1 MINKSILLNVVLIF
15 VIIFGYFYFE
25 NTKNNPS
32 ANLATI
38 STPSDVSRVKSDLT
52 HLESLNN
59 QVIDLKQ
66 KLDAANKELA
76 SLKNQDTVLAS
87 TREEIKKSIKELD
100 QMKSE
105 ISKVK
110 KTSDLIAQIEAEKN
124 QIIQAQTKVK
134 ELTKY
139 FEDRSKTEIQLLLKD
154 AETAFQDMV
163 SSSVMTPAVPVLGLP
178 ILALSNQNLE
188 RNCNNI
194 SRMLLEEE
202 KLLGKK
208 VSLNTQENNKYNEIC
223 IKGIKGKLQENLKL
237 TK

>member
-1 MINKSILLNVVLIF
+1 MINKSILLNVILVF
-15 VIIFGYFYFE
+15 VIIFGYFYFA
-25 NTKNNPS
+25 NTKKNPS
-32 ANLATI
+32 ANFSTI
-38 STPSDVSRVKSDLT
+38 STTSDVSKVGSDLT
-52 HLESLNN
+52 QLESLNN

-87 TREEIKKSIKELD
+87 TREEIKKSFKELD
-100 QMKSE
+100 QVKSK

-124 QIIQAQTKVK
+124 QITQAQTKVK

-154 AETAFQDMV
+154 AETAYQDMV
-163 SSSVMTPAVPVLGLP
+163 SSSVMTPAVPLLGLP
-178 ILALSNQNLE
+178 ILALTNQNLE

-202 KLLGKK
+202 KLLGKR

-237 TK
+237 NK

>member
-32 ANLATI
+32 ANLSTI
-38 STPSDVSRVKSDLT
+38 STPSNVSKVGSDLIQ
-52 HLESLNN
+52 LESLNN

-134 ELTKY
+134 ELTRY

>member
-1 MINKSILLNVVLIF
+1 MINKSILLNVVLVF

-32 ANLATI
+32 ANFSTI
-38 STPSDVSRVKSDLT
+38 PTISDVSKVGRDLNQ
-52 HLESLNN
+52 LESLNN
-59 QVIDLKQ
+59 QVINLKQ

-100 QMKSE
+100 QVKSE

-110 KTSDLIAQIEAEKN
+110 KTSDLIAQIEAEKD
-124 QIIQAQTKVK
+124 QIIKAQTKVK

-139 FEDRSKTEIQLLLKD
+139 FEDRSKTEIQLLLND
-154 AETAFQDMV
+154 AEVAYQDIV
-163 SSSVMTPAVPVLGLP
+163 GSSVITPAIPVIGLP
-178 ILALSNQNLE
+178 VLALSNQNLDKI
-188 RNCNNI
+188 CSNI
-194 SRMLLEEE
+194 SRMLSEEE
-202 KLLGKK
+202 KLLGKR
-208 VSLNTQENNKYNEIC
+208 VSLNTQESDKYNEIC

>member
-32 ANLATI
+32 ANLSTI
-38 STPSDVSRVKSDLT
+38 STPSNVSKVGSDLIQ
-52 HLESLNN
+52 LESLNN

-110 KTSDLIAQIEAEKN
+110 RTSDLIAQIEAEKN

-139 FEDRSKTEIQLLLKD
+139 FEDRSKKEIQLLLKD

-208 VSLNTQENNKYNEIC
+208 VSLNTHENNKYNEIC
-223 IKGIKGKLQENLKL
+223 IKGIKGKLQENFKL

>member
-1 MINKSILLNVVLIF
+1 MINKSILLNVFLVF

-25 NTKNNPS
+25 NTQNNPS
-32 ANLATI
+32 ANLSTI
-38 STPSDVSRVKSDLT
+38 PTTSNVSKVGSDLT
-52 HLESLNN
+52 QLESLNN

-87 TREEIKKSIKELD
+87 TREEIKKSIEELN
-100 QMKSE
+100 QVKSE

-110 KTSDLIAQIEAEKN
+110 KTSDLIAQIETEKN

-139 FEDRSKTEIQLLLKD
+139 FKDRSKSEIQILLNEAKS
-154 AETAFQDMV
+154 AYQDLIG
-163 SSSVMTPAVPVLGLP
+163 SSVMTPALPVIGLPVLA
-178 ILALSNQNLE
+178 ISKQNLDKI
-188 RNCNNI
+188 CSNI
-194 SRMLLEEE
+194 SRMLSEEE
-202 KLLGKK
+202 KLLGKR
-208 VSLNTQENNKYNEIC
+208 VSLNTQESKKYNEIC
-223 IKGIKGKLQENLKL
+223 IKGIKDKLQENLKL

>member
-1 MINKSILLNVVLIF
+1 MINKSILLNVVLVF

-32 ANLATI
+32 ANFSTI
-38 STPSDVSRVKSDLT
+38 PTTSDVSKVGRDLNQ
-52 HLESLNN
+52 LESLNN
-59 QVIDLKQ
+59 QVINLKQ

-100 QMKSE
+100 QVKSE

-110 KTSDLIAQIEAEKN
+110 KTSDLIAQIEAEKD
-124 QIIQAQTKVK
+124 QILKAQTKVK

-154 AETAFQDMV
+154 AENFYQDIV
-163 SSSVMTPAVPVLGLP
+163 GSSVISPAIPVIGFP
-178 ILALSNQNLE
+178 VLALSNQNLDKV
-188 RNCNNI
+188 CSNI
-194 SRMLLEEE
+194 SRMLSEEE
-202 KLLGKK
+202 KLLGKR
-208 VSLNTQENNKYNEIC
+208 VSFNTQESNKYNEIC

-237 TK
+237 TR

>member
-25 NTKNNPS
+25 NTKKNPS
-32 ANLATI
+32 ATFSTI
-38 STPSDVSRVKSDLT
+38 STTSDVSRVKSDLT
-52 HLESLNN
+52 QLESLNN

-76 SLKNQDTVLAS
+76 SLKNQDNVLAS
-87 TREEIKKSIKELD
+87 TREEIKKSIEELN
-100 QMKSE
+100 QVKSE

-110 KTSDLIAQIEAEKN
+110 KTSDLIAQIEAEKD

-139 FEDRSKTEIQLLLKD
+139 FEDRSKTEIQLLLKE
-154 AETAFQDMV
+154 AEVAYKDIV
-163 SSSVMTPAVPVLGLP
+163 GSSVITPAIPVIGLP
-178 ILALSNQNLE
+178 VLALSNKNLD
-188 RNCNNI
+188 RICSNI
-194 SRMLLEEE
+194 SRMLSEEE
-202 KLLGKK
+202 KLLGKR
-208 VSLNTQENNKYNEIC
+208 VSLNTQESDKYNEIC

>member
-1 MINKSILLNVVLIF
+1 MINKSILLNVVLVF

-32 ANLATI
+32 ANFSTI
-38 STPSDVSRVKSDLT
+38 PTTSDVSKVGRDLNQ
-52 HLESLNN
+52 LESLNN
-59 QVIDLKQ
+59 QVINLKQ

-100 QMKSE
+100 QVKSE

-110 KTSDLIAQIEAEKN
+110 KTSDLIAQIEAEKD
-124 QIIQAQTKVK
+124 QIIKAQTKVK

-139 FEDRSKTEIQLLLKD
+139 FEDRSKTEIQLLLND
-154 AETAFQDMV
+154 AEVAYQDIV
-163 SSSVMTPAVPVLGLP
+163 GSSVLTPAIPVIGLP
-178 ILALSNQNLE
+178 VLALSNQNLDKICS
-188 RNCNNI
+188 NV
-194 SRMLLEEE
+194 SRMLSEEE
-202 KLLGKK
+202 KLLGKR
-208 VSLNTQENNKYNEIC
+208 VSLNAQESDKYNEIC

-237 TK
+237 TR

>member
-32 ANLATI
+32 ANLSTI
-38 STPSDVSRVKSDLT
+38 STPSNVSKVGSDLIQ
-52 HLESLNN
+52 LESLNN

>member
-25 NTKNNPS
+25 SSKNNPS
-32 ANLATI
+32 SNFTTI
-38 STPSDVSRVKSDLT
+38 STSSNVSKVGSDLT
-52 HLESLNN
+52 QLESLNN

-100 QMKSE
+100 QVKSE
-105 ISKVK
+105 ISKIK
-110 KTSDLIAQIEAEKN
+110 RTSDLITQIEIEKN

-139 FEDRSKTEIQLLLKD
+139 FKDRSKTEIQLLLND
-154 AETAFQDMV
+154 AEVAYQDIV
-163 SSSVMTPAVPVLGLP
+163 GSSVMTPAVPILGLP
-178 ILALSNQNLE
+178 IIALSSQNLDKA
-188 RNCNNI
+188 CSNI
-194 SRMLLEEE
+194 SRMLSEEE
-202 KLLGKK
+202 KLLGKR
-208 VSLNTQENNKYNEIC
+208 VSLDTQESNKYNEIC
-223 IKGIKGKLQENLKL
+223 IRGIKGKLQENLKPA
-237 TK
+237 K

>member
-32 ANLATI
+32 ANLSTI
-38 STPSDVSRVKSDLT
+38 STISNVSKVGSDLT
-52 HLESLNN
+52 QLESLNN

-66 KLDAANKELA
+66 KLDSANKELA

-87 TREEIKKSIKELD
+87 TREEIKKSIQELD
-100 QMKSE
+100 QVKSE

-110 KTSDLIAQIEAEKN
+110 KTSDLIAQIESEKN
-124 QIIQAQTKVK
+124 QIIQAQNKVK

-139 FEDRSKTEIQLLLKD
+139 FEDRSKTEIQLLLNE
-154 AETAFQDMV
+154 AEVAYQDIV
-163 SSSVMTPAVPVLGLP
+163 GSSVMTPAVPVLGLP
-178 ILALSNQNLE
+178 IIALSNQNLDKV
-188 RNCNNI
+188 CSNI
-194 SRMLLEEE
+194 SRMLSEEE
-202 KLLGKK
+202 KLLGKRA
-208 VSLNTQENNKYNEIC
+208 SLNAQEGGKYNEIC

>member
-1 MINKSILLNVVLIF
+1 MINKSILLNVVLVF

-25 NTKNNPS
+25 NTKNNSS
-32 ANLATI
+32 ANFSTI
-38 STPSDVSRVKSDLT
+38 STTSDVSKVGRDLT
-52 HLESLNN
+52 QLESLNN
-59 QVIDLKQ
+59 QIIVLKQ

-100 QMKSE
+100 QVKSE

-110 KTSDLIAQIEAEKN
+110 KTSDLITQIEAEKD

-154 AETAFQDMV
+154 AEVAYQDIV
-163 SSSVMTPAVPVLGLP
+163 GSSVMTPAFPVIGLP
-178 ILALSNQNLE
+178 VLALSNQKLDKV
-188 RNCNNI
+188 CSNI
-194 SRMLLEEE
+194 SRMLSEEE
-202 KLLGKK
+202 KLLGKR
-208 VSLNTQENNKYNEIC
+208 VSLNTQEINKYNEIC

>member
-1 MINKSILLNVVLIF
+1 MINKSILLNVVLVF

-32 ANLATI
+32 ANLSTI
-38 STPSDVSRVKSDLT
+38 STTSDVSKVGSDLT
-52 HLESLNN
+52 QLESLNN

-100 QMKSE
+100 QVKSE

-110 KTSDLIAQIEAEKN
+110 KTSDLIAQIYAEKD
-124 QIIQAQTKVK
+124 QIVKAQTKVK

-139 FEDRSKTEIQLLLKD
+139 FEDRSKSEIQILLND
-154 AETAFQDMV
+154 AKSVYQDLIG
-163 SSSVMTPAVPVLGLP
+163 SSVMTPALPVIGLPVLA
-178 ILALSNQNLE
+178 ISKQNLDKI
-188 RNCNNI
+188 CSNI
-194 SRMLLEEE
+194 SRMLSEEE
-202 KLLGKK
+202 KLLGKRA
-208 VSLNTQENNKYNEIC
+208 SLNTQEINKYNEIC

>member
-1 MINKSILLNVVLIF
+1 MINKSIFLNVVLVF

-25 NTKNNPS
+25 NTKKNPS
-32 ANLATI
+32 ATFSTI
-38 STPSDVSRVKSDLT
+38 STTSDVSRVKSDLT
-52 HLESLNN
+52 QLESLNN

-100 QMKSE
+100 QVKSE

-110 KTSDLIAQIEAEKN
+110 KTSDLIAQIEAEKD
-124 QIIQAQTKVK
+124 QITQAQNKVK

-154 AETAFQDMV
+154 AETAYQDMV
-163 SSSVMTPAVPVLGLP
+163 GSSVITPAIPVIGLP
-178 ILALSNQNLE
+178 VLALSNQNLAKV
-188 RNCNNI
+188 CSNI
-194 SRMLLEEE
+194 SRMLSEEE
-202 KLLGKK
+202 KLLGKR
-208 VSLNTQENNKYNEIC
+208 VSLNTQESNKYNEIC

>member
-1 MINKSILLNVVLIF
+1 MINKSILLNVFLVF

-25 NTKNNPS
+25 NTQNNPS
-32 ANLATI
+32 ANLSTI
-38 STPSDVSRVKSDLT
+38 STTSNVSKVGSDLT
-52 HLESLNN
+52 QLESLNN

-87 TREEIKKSIKELD
+87 TREEIKKSFKELD
-100 QMKSE
+100 QVKSK

-124 QIIQAQTKVK
+124 QITQAQTKVK

-154 AETAFQDMV
+154 AETAYQDMV
-163 SSSVMTPAVPVLGLP
+163 SSSVMTPAVPLLGLP

-202 KLLGKK
+202 KLLGKR

-237 TK
+237 NK

>member
-1 MINKSILLNVVLIF
+1 MTNKSILLNVVLVF

-32 ANLATI
+32 ANFSTI
-38 STPSDVSRVKSDLT
+38 PTTSDVSKVGRDSNQ
-52 HLESLNN
+52 LESLNN
-59 QVIDLKQ
+59 QVIDLKE
-66 KLDAANKELA
+66 KLDSANKELA

-100 QMKSE
+100 QVKSE

-124 QIIQAQTKVK
+124 QILEAQTKVE

-154 AETAFQDMV
+154 AETAYQDIV
-163 SSSVMTPAVPVLGLP
+163 GSSVITPAIPVIGLP
-178 ILALSNQNLE
+178 VLALSNQNLDKA
-188 RNCNNI
+188 CFNI
-194 SRMLLEEE
+194 SRMLSEEE
-202 KLLGKK
+202 KLLGKR
-208 VSLNTQENNKYNEIC
+208 VSLDTQENIKYNKIC

>member
-1 MINKSILLNVVLIF
+1 MINKSILLNVVLVF

-32 ANLATI
+32 ANFSTI
-38 STPSDVSRVKSDLT
+38 STTSDVSKVGSDLT
-52 HLESLNN
+52 QLESLNN

-100 QMKSE
+100 QVKSE

-110 KTSDLIAQIEAEKN
+110 KTSDLIAQIEAEKD
-124 QIIQAQTKVK
+124 QIIKAQTKVK

-139 FEDRSKTEIQLLLKD
+139 FEDRSKTEIQLLLND
-154 AETAFQDMV
+154 AEVAYQDIV
-163 SSSVMTPAVPVLGLP
+163 GSSVLTPAIPVIGLP
-178 ILALSNQNLE
+178 VLALSNQNLDKICS
-188 RNCNNI
+188 NV
-194 SRMLLEEE
+194 SRMLSEEE
-202 KLLGKK
+202 KLLGKR
-208 VSLNTQENNKYNEIC
+208 VSLNAQDSDKYNEIC

>member
-1 MINKSILLNVVLIF
+1 MINKSILLNVFLVF

-25 NTKNNPS
+25 NTQNNPS
-32 ANLATI
+32 ANLSTI
-38 STPSDVSRVKSDLT
+38 STTSNVSKVGSDLT
-52 HLESLNN
+52 QLESLNN

-87 TREEIKKSIKELD
+87 TREEIKKSFKELD
-100 QMKSE
+100 QVKSK

-124 QIIQAQTKVK
+124 QITQAQTKVK

-154 AETAFQDMV
+154 AETAYQDMV
-163 SSSVMTPAVPVLGLP
+163 SSSVMTPAVPLLGLP

-202 KLLGKK
+202 KLLGKR

>member
-1 MINKSILLNVVLIF
+1 MINKSILLNVVLVF

-32 ANLATI
+32 ANFSTI
-38 STPSDVSRVKSDLT
+38 STTSDVSKVGSDLT
-52 HLESLNN
+52 QLESLNN

-66 KLDAANKELA
+66 ELDAANKQLA

-100 QMKSE
+100 QVKSE

-110 KTSDLIAQIEAEKN
+110 RTSDLIAQIEAEKD
-124 QIIQAQTKVK
+124 QILKAQTKVK

-154 AETAFQDMV
+154 AENFYQDIV
-163 SSSVMTPAVPVLGLP
+163 GSSVISPAIPVIGLP
-178 ILALSNQNLE
+178 VLALSNQNLDKV
-188 RNCNNI
+188 CSNI
-194 SRMLLEEE
+194 SRMLSEEE
-202 KLLGKK
+202 KLLGKR
-208 VSLNTQENNKYNEIC
+208 VSLNTQESNKYNEIC

-237 TK
+237 AK

>member
-25 NTKNNPS
+25 NTKNYPS
-32 ANLATI
+32 ANLSTI
-38 STPSDVSRVKSDLT
+38 STTSNVSKVGSDLT
-52 HLESLNN
+52 QLESLNN

-87 TREEIKKSIKELD
+87 TREEIKKSFKELD
-100 QMKSE
+100 QVKSK

-124 QIIQAQTKVK
+124 QITQAQTKVK

-154 AETAFQDMV
+154 AETAYQDMV
-163 SSSVMTPAVPVLGLP
+163 SSSVMTPAVPLLGLP

-202 KLLGKK
+202 KLLGKR

-237 TK
+237 NK

>member
-1 MINKSILLNVVLIF
+1 MINKSILLNVILVF
-15 VIIFGYFYFE
+15 VIIFGYFYFA

-32 ANLATI
+32 ANF
-38 STPSDVSRVKSDLT
+38 STNSTTSDVSKVGSDLT
-52 HLESLNN
+52 QLESLNN

-100 QMKSE
+100 QVKSE

-202 KLLGKK
+202 KLLGKR
-208 VSLNTQENNKYNEIC
+208 VSLNTQENNKYNDIC

>member
-1 MINKSILLNVVLIF
+1 
-15 VIIFGYFYFE
+15 
-25 NTKNNPS
+25 
-32 ANLATI
+32 
-38 STPSDVSRVKSDLT
+38 VSKVGSDLT
-52 HLESLNN
+52 QLESLNN

-66 KLDAANKELA
+66 KLDAAYKELA

-100 QMKSE
+100 QVKSE

-110 KTSDLIAQIEAEKN
+110 KTSDLIAQIESEKN
-124 QIIQAQTKVK
+124 QIIQAQAKVK

-154 AETAFQDMV
+154 AETAYQDIF

-178 ILALSNQNLE
+178 ILALSNQNLDKT
-188 RNCNNI
+188 CSNI
-194 SRMLLEEE
+194 SRMLSEEE

-208 VSLNTQENNKYNEIC
+208 VSLNSQESNKYNEIC

>member
-32 ANLATI
+32 ANLSTI
-38 STPSDVSRVKSDLT
+38 STPSNVSKVGSDLIQ
-52 HLESLNN
+52 LESLNN

-66 KLDAANKELA
+66 KLDAANKQLA

-87 TREEIKKSIKELD
+87 TREEIKKSFKELD
-100 QMKSE
+100 QVKSK
-105 ISKVK
+105 ISKIK
-110 KTSDLIAQIEAEKN
+110 KTSDLIAQIEAKKN
-124 QIIQAQTKVK
+124 QITQAQTKVK

-154 AETAFQDMV
+154 AETAYQDIV

-202 KLLGKK
+202 KLLGKR
-208 VSLNTQENNKYNEIC
+208 VS
-223 IKGIKGKLQENLKL
+223 
-237 TK
+237 

>member
-1 MINKSILLNVVLIF
+1 MINKSILLNVVLVF

-32 ANLATI
+32 ANFSTI
-38 STPSDVSRVKSDLT
+38 STTSNVSKVGSDLT
-52 HLESLNN
+52 QLESLNN
-59 QVIDLKQ
+59 QVIDLNQ
-66 KLDAANKELA
+66 KLDLANKELA

-87 TREEIKKSIKELD
+87 TREEIKKSIEELN
-100 QMKSE
+100 QVKSE

-110 KTSDLIAQIEAEKN
+110 KTSDLIAQIETEKN

-139 FEDRSKTEIQLLLKD
+139 FEDRSKTEIQLLLKE
-154 AETAFQDMV
+154 AEVAYKDIV
-163 SSSVMTPAVPVLGLP
+163 GSSVITPAIPVIGLP
-178 ILALSNQNLE
+178 VLALSNKNLD
-188 RNCNNI
+188 RICSNI
-194 SRMLLEEE
+194 SRMLSEEE
-202 KLLGKK
+202 KLLGKR
-208 VSLNTQENNKYNEIC
+208 VSLNTQESDKYNEIC

>member
-1 MINKSILLNVVLIF
+1 MINKSIFLNVVLVF

-32 ANLATI
+32 ANFSTI
-38 STPSDVSRVKSDLT
+38 TTTSDVSQVGSDLT
-52 HLESLNN
+52 QLESLNN

-87 TREEIKKSIKELD
+87 TREEIKKSFKELD
-100 QMKSE
+100 QVKSK

-124 QIIQAQTKVK
+124 QITQAQTKVK

-154 AETAFQDMV
+154 AETAYQDMV
-163 SSSVMTPAVPVLGLP
+163 SSSVMTPAVPLLGLP

-202 KLLGKK
+202 KLLGKR

-237 TK
+237 NK

>member
-25 NTKNNPS
+25 NTKKNPS
-32 ANLATI
+32 ATFSTI
-38 STPSDVSRVKSDLT
+38 STTSDVSRVKSDLT
-52 HLESLNN
+52 QLESLNN

-66 KLDAANKELA
+66 ELDAANKQLA

-100 QMKSE
+100 QVKSE

-124 QIIQAQTKVK
+124 QIIEAQTKVK

-154 AETAFQDMV
+154 AETAYQDMV

-194 SRMLLEEE
+194 TRMLLEEE
-202 KLLGKK
+202 KLLGKRA
-208 VSLNTQENNKYNEIC
+208 SLNTQESNKYNEIC

-237 TK
+237 TR

>member
-1 MINKSILLNVVLIF
+1 MINKSILLNVILVF
-15 VIIFGYFYFE
+15 VIIFGYFYFA

-32 ANLATI
+32 ANF
-38 STPSDVSRVKSDLT
+38 STNSTTSDVSKVGSDLT
-52 HLESLNN
+52 QLESLNN

-87 TREEIKKSIKELD
+87 TREEIKKSFKELD
-100 QMKSE
+100 QVKSK

-124 QIIQAQTKVK
+124 QITQAQTKVK

-154 AETAFQDMV
+154 AETAYQDMV
-163 SSSVMTPAVPVLGLP
+163 SSSVMTPAVPLLGLP

-202 KLLGKK
+202 KLLGKR

-237 TK
+237 NK

>member
-32 ANLATI
+32 ANFSTI
-38 STPSDVSRVKSDLT
+38 STTLDVSKVGSDVT
-52 HLESLNN
+52 QLESLNN

-87 TREEIKKSIKELD
+87 TREEIKKSFKELD
-100 QMKSE
+100 QVKSK

-124 QIIQAQTKVK
+124 QITQAQTKVK

-154 AETAFQDMV
+154 AETAYQDMV
-163 SSSVMTPAVPVLGLP
+163 SSSVMTPAVPLLGLP

-202 KLLGKK
+202 KLLGKR

-237 TK
+237 NK

>member
-1 MINKSILLNVVLIF
+1 MINKSIFLNVVLVF

-25 NTKNNPS
+25 NTKKNPS
-32 ANLATI
+32 ATFSTI
-38 STPSDVSRVKSDLT
+38 STTSDVSRVKSDLT
-52 HLESLNN
+52 QLESLNN

-66 KLDAANKELA
+66 KLDTANKELA

-100 QMKSE
+100 QVKSE

-110 KTSDLIAQIEAEKN
+110 KTSDLIAQIEAEKD
-124 QIIQAQTKVK
+124 QITQAQNKVK

-154 AETAFQDMV
+154 AETAYQDMV
-163 SSSVMTPAVPVLGLP
+163 GSSVITPAIPVIGLP
-178 ILALSNQNLE
+178 VLALSNQNLAKV
-188 RNCNNI
+188 CSNI
-194 SRMLLEEE
+194 SRMLSEEE
-202 KLLGKK
+202 KLLGKR
-208 VSLNTQENNKYNEIC
+208 VSLNTQESNKFNEIC

-237 TK
+237 TR

>member
-1 MINKSILLNVVLIF
+1 MINKSIFLNVVLVF

-25 NTKNNPS
+25 NTKKNPS
-32 ANLATI
+32 ATFSTI
-38 STPSDVSRVKSDLT
+38 STTSDVSRVKSDLT
-52 HLESLNN
+52 QLESLNN

-66 KLDAANKELA
+66 ELDAANKQLS

-87 TREEIKKSIKELD
+87 TREEIKKSIKELE
-100 QMKSE
+100 QVKSE

-110 KTSDLIAQIEAEKN
+110 NTSDLIAQIEAEKD
-124 QIIQAQTKVK
+124 QITQAQNKVK

-154 AETAFQDMV
+154 AEVAYQDMV
-163 SSSVMTPAVPVLGLP
+163 GSSVMAPAVPVLGLP
-178 ILALSNQNLE
+178 ILALSNQNLDKV
-188 RNCNNI
+188 CSNI
-194 SRMLLEEE
+194 SRMLSEEE

-208 VSLNTQENNKYNEIC
+208 VSLNAQESEKYNEIC

-237 TK
+237 TR